1 MRRAACHA
9 DTRCRLSSWVAA
21 PFAFFLA
28 SLCYSYV
35 LHQSHALPLHCA
47 AAKDIAT
54 MYLDDGNFGSC
65 IDSKACMIFLIF
77 LTSHRTRARRPL
89 ELWWD
94 MNSSLCIRAWAP
106 MYPFRTILLLSS
118 QLKNDACG
126 AAVAVAAWHSGGAS
140 LAAILSDLVSGLAA
154 VGPLLQLAREVQS
167 SELSDWYQGQG
178 RTAQCGAAG
187 GRRSTDMHTTLW
199 VPYLLG
205 VLPPQLY
212 STDEGQV
219 ACLFLRSYSS
229 TLRFFVLPLPAAS
242 AAATVAC
249 LAQSSQSR
257 QADVLYTS
265 YSWVT
270 RHKWQQRPYPH
281 NDLPR
286 YESYTNYG

>member
-1 MRRAACHA
+1 
-9 DTRCRLSSWVAA
+9 
-21 PFAFFLA
+21 
-28 SLCYSYV
+28 
-35 LHQSHALPLHCA
+35 
-47 AAKDIAT
+47 

-77 LTSHRTRARRPL
+77 LTSHRTSARRPL
-89 ELWWD
+89 QLWWD

-106 MYPFRTILLLSS
+106 IYPFRTILLLSS
-118 QLKNDACG
+118 QLRNTDGGGDGGAWHAA
-126 AAVAVAAWHSGGAS
+126 AAVRAS

-178 RTAQCGAAG
+178 CAAALRQPVPTSVVRQQCGDAG
-187 GRRSTDMHTTLW
+187 GRRSTDMHTTTLW

-229 TLRFFVLPLPAAS
+229 TLRLFVLLLLPAAVGGGFCCVPPLPLP
-242 AAATVAC
+242 V
-249 LAQSSQSR
+249 
-257 QADVLYTS
+257 
-265 YSWVT
+265 
-270 RHKWQQRPYPH
+270 
-281 NDLPR
+281 
-286 YESYTNYG
+286 